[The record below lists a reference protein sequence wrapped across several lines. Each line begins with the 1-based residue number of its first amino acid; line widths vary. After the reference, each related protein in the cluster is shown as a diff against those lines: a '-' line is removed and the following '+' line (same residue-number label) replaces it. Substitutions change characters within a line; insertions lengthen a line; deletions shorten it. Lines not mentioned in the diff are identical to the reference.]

1 MKSSKAGVYYTLS
14 LICVLYLF
22 DYADRMVVASLLPFI
37 KQEWGSSDAQ
47 LGMLTGI
54 VSLFV
59 ALFVLPLSV
68 LVDRWSRKK
77 MIVIMASFWSLATL
91 ACAFAKSYNE
101 LLVYRALTGL
111 GEAAYAPAAV
121 ALISKLFPRN
131 RRAYYTGIYD
141 AFAPLGAG
149 IGFAVGGYIGLV
161 YGWRHAFGIVALP
174 GLAVAIMF
182 IFARDYATL
191 PLANSLSQRSSLWR
205 AMLDLRK
212 IKTLWYVYAA
222 YALNIGVNTSV
233 MVWAPTYFIRIYG
246 FGEKTAGILAGAIA
260 LMVLIGAPLGGLLSD
275 RMHSKRK
282 DSRILVSA
290 ISSVLGALFLA
301 AALASASH
309 IWGLAFFGLFGIAT
323 VAFLAPA
330 TAAIQDVVE
339 PGIRAIAF
347 GLNVVLMN
355 ILGAFLAPVAVG
367 AISDISGI
375 RYSLI
380 VLPVLGIIAAAVF
393 MKSRP
398 YYLADSKQ
406 LA

>member
-1 MKSSKAGVYYTLS
+1 
-14 LICVLYLF
+14 
-22 DYADRMVVASLLPFI
+22 
-37 KQEWGSSDAQ
+37 
-47 LGMLTGI
+47 
-54 VSLFV
+54 
-59 ALFVLPLSV
+59 
-68 LVDRWSRKK
+68 
-77 MIVIMASFWSLATL
+77 
-91 ACAFAKSYNE
+91 
-101 LLVYRALTGL
+101 
-111 GEAAYAPAAV
+111 
-121 ALISKLFPRN
+121 
-131 RRAYYTGIYD
+131 
-141 AFAPLGAG
+141 
-149 IGFAVGGYIGLV
+149 
-161 YGWRHAFGIVALP
+161 
-174 GLAVAIMF
+174 
-182 IFARDYATL
+182 
-191 PLANSLSQRSSLWR
+191 
-205 AMLDLRK
+205 
-212 IKTLWYVYAA
+212 
-222 YALNIGVNTSV
+222 
-233 MVWAPTYFIRIYG
+233 
-246 FGEKTAGILAGAIA
+246 
-260 LMVLIGAPLGGLLSD
+260 
-275 RMHSKRK
+275 MHSKRK